1 MRRPFASRVRTIFT
15 VRHVLAI
22 PALVCAAACATTP
35 AEIEA
40 GDAANSGRAR
50 GDEFRSQGLEPAA
63 ARQYEEAARLA
74 GDEGDV
80 SFEIRCLF
88 DAAETW
94 MLAGR
99 PSVAEIDV
107 QQAEKLIQRLPVD
120 GSKRRVA
127 DYRLASA
134 KGDLALV
141 ANRFTDARNFY
152 EEALAR
158 ALGPERDAAAMRL
171 SLLAERMGDSRRSR
185 WYAGQVADRGNP
197 HLAEL
202 RRMLLENGSPPVAVA
217 PPPPRASAPAPG
229 SASAAGPTV
238 AAPVVLPRSA
248 WGARRPHANLDRM
261 TPIDRITVHHT
272 ATRLSSNYSRAAAE
286 EIRKFQLQH
295 QDEKGW
301 ADIGYHFIIDPA
313 GRIWEGRS
321 LQYQGAHAG
330 TPDLNVGNIGI
341 ALIGDFEVEQPT
353 PSQKK
358 ALCDLLTSLCA
369 RYHVDKSHV
378 YTHKE
383 IRPGPTECPGPSL
396 QRVVDQW
403 RAQPFSTL

>member
-1 MRRPFASRVRTIFT
+1 VSRVRSFF
-15 VRHVLAI
+15 RVLLA
-22 PALVCAAACATTP
+22 PALACVAACASTN
-35 AEIEA
+35 AEFEA
-40 GDAANSGRAR
+40 SDAATSGHGRA
-50 GDEFRSQGLEPAA
+50 DEWRSQGLHPTA

-74 GDEGDV
+74 GDDGDV
-80 SFEIRCLF
+80 SFAIRCYF

-107 QQAEKLIQRLPVD
+107 QQAEKLIQHLPVD

-141 ANRFTDARNFY
+141 ANRFDEARKDY
-152 EEALAR
+152 EDALAH
-158 ALGPERDAAAMRL
+158 ALGPERDLAATRL
-171 SLLAERMGDSRRSR
+171 SLLAERMGDAKRSH
-185 WYAGQVADRGNP
+185 WYAGQVADHANP
-197 HLAEL
+197 RVAEL
-202 RRMLLENGSPPVAVA
+202 RKMLMDGSAPSVTTTPPPKVVA
-217 PPPPRASAPAPG
+217 PPPAAPV
-229 SASAAGPTV
+229 SAAGSPTV
-238 AAPVVLPRSA
+238 WPRSA
-248 WGARRPHANLDRM
+248 WGARSSRANLDRM
-261 TPIDRITVHHT
+261 TGIYRITVHHT
-272 ATRLSSNYSRAAAE
+272 ATRLSSNYSRAAAD
-286 EIRKFQLQH
+286 EIRKFQQQH

-313 GRIWEGRS
+313 GRIWEGRP
-321 LQYQGAHAG
+321 LKWQGAHAG

-353 PSQKK
+353 ASQKK
-358 ALCDLLTSLCA
+358 SLTDLLNSLCL

-383 IRPGPTECPGPSL
+383 IRPGPTECPGPAL

-403 RAQPFSTL
+403 RAQPMSTL